1 MSSDLIKSRLL
12 DAALNDTGLMPKT
25 LFGFA
30 QFVVQMRDALA
41 APILQFHPFQV
52 VPDPLGWVQLWRVAR
67 QLLQV
72 NPVSGTVTQ
81 ILLDYPATVDG
92 SPIPNHQQL

>member
-41 APILQFHPFQV
+41 APIL
-52 VPDPLGWVQLWRVAR
+52 
-67 QLLQV
+67 
-72 NPVSGTVTQ
+72 
-81 ILLDYPATVDG
+81 
-92 SPIPNHQQL
+92 